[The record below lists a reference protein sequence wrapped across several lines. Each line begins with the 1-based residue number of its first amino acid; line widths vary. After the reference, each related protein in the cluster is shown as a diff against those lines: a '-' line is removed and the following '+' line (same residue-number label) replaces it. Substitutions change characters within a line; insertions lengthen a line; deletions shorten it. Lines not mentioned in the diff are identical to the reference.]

1 MLNCVLFWIYHF
13 LCRCLTFRNSVPMN
27 IELIYLYEY
36 VFISFLSFL
45 QDKLLSFNMFIRGNL
60 KKIEIV
66 LFLNLDSFIWGWAG
80 FLWLIDVPFKSFKSL
95 EHCWMKQYDYNTHVQ
110 YHLHF
115 LILFTISLRSFL
127 CIPNLVSFWS

>member
-1 MLNCVLFWIYHF
+1 
-13 LCRCLTFRNSVPMN
+13 MN

-60 KKIEIV
+60 EKIEMV

-80 FLWLIDVPFKSFKSL
+80 FL
-95 EHCWMKQYDYNTHVQ
+95 
-110 YHLHF
+110 
-115 LILFTISLRSFL
+115 
-127 CIPNLVSFWS
+127 